1 VNPLNPSQPLIDEL
15 RHQAQEWALFA
26 MQCASKGFD
35 GMATACVQN
44 SERCEKCAEDIER
57 ANQ

>member
-1 VNPLNPSQPLIDEL
+1 MNPLNPSQPLIDEL

-26 MQCASKGFD
+26 MQCQSKGFD
-35 GMATACVQN
+35 AMAQACVEN
-44 SERCEKCAEDIER
+44 AKRCEKCAEDIEG